1 MALYVDIQKHFSDFD
16 LDVCFDTKENI
27 YGVLGESGCGK
38 SMTLKCIAGIERP
51 DRGKIVLNG
60 RILFD
65 SEKKIDLPPQKR
77 NVGYLFQDYALF
89 PNMTVIENIKSGMKK
104 KISGKEKNA
113 YARKLMNR
121 FFLDGMEKKYPSML
135 SGGQRQRTA
144 IARVLSSEP
153 EIILLDEPFS
163 ALDSYLKWQ
172 LELEILNISEEYGKE
187 LLLVS
192 HNRDEIYRL
201 CQEMGVI
208 SKGHMEISGGK
219 KELFKNPKTVATALL
234 TGCKNISPMKKED
247 NHIFCTDWNLRFNL
261 TEPVHEDITHVGI
274 HAHYIKVTEPDT
286 EKWAEIERVIEAPF
300 ENILLV
306 RIKDRGGNISK
317 KTLRIGIEKERSE
330 NLVQGRKI
338 GIMIPSDVLLL
349 LSEKQ
354 KR

>member
-16 LDVCFDTKENI
+16 LDVCFETKENI

-38 SMTLKCIAGIERP
+38 SMTLKCIAGVEKP
-51 DRGKIVLNG
+51 DQGKIILNG
-60 RILFD
+60 RTLFD

-89 PNMTVIENIKSGMKK
+89 PNMTVMENIKAGMKK
-104 KISGKEKNA
+104 KMSGKEKEE
-113 YARKLMNR
+113 YARKLAKQ
-121 FFLDGMEKKYPSML
+121 FFLDGLEKKYPFML

-144 IARVLSSEP
+144 IARGLASEP

-163 ALDSYLKWQ
+163 AVDSYLKWK
-172 LELEILNISEEYGKE
+172 LELEILNIFETYGKE

-219 KELFKNPKTVATALL
+219 KELFQNPKTVATALL
-234 TGCKNISPMKKED
+234 TGCKNISPIKKKE
-247 NHIFCTDWNLRFNL
+247 NRISCLDWNLSFEL
-261 TEPVHEDITHVGI
+261 KEPVEEEITHVGI
-274 HAHYIKVTEPDT
+274 RAHYIKVTKPNQ

-306 RIKDRGGNISK
+306 RIKDRDGNVSK
-317 KTLRIGIEKERSE
+317 RTLRIGIEKEKSKH
-330 NLVQGRKI
+330 LVQGRRI
-338 GIMIPSDVLLL
+338 GIEISSDILLL
-349 LSEKQ
+349 LNEKGQ
-354 KR
+354 R